1 MLAIFVQLPG
11 ILGVTVKLTPL
22 LFMPLAKT
30 TIFPVVA
37 PDGTVAEMLVAP
49 QRVTV
54 PGVPLKETPPEP

>member
-1 MLAIFVQLPG
+1 MLATFVQLPA
-11 ILGVTVKLTPL
+11 ILGATVKFTPL
-22 LFMPLAKT
+22 LFMPPART

-54 PGVPLKETPPEP
+54 PGVPLKETAPEP